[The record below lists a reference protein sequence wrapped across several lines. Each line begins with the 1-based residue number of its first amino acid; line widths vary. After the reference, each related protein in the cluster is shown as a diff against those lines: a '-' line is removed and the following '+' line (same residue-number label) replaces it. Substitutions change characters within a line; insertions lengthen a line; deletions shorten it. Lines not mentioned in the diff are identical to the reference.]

1 MRNPYIPTLSMLLLL
16 AACSNS
22 GSYSKAESASD
33 AGREF
38 VRGFL
43 DGDHKKAFFYLLKD
57 STNELLFETQK
68 ADYLNMP
75 NDEKRNFK
83 ESSIRPVEI
92 KEQNDSTTTFRYY
105 HSAKPKDTTLLRI
118 VKKNDEW
125 LVDLKSVIKM

>member
-1 MRNPYIPTLSMLLLL
+1 MSNSYIPTLAILLLL

-22 GSYSKAESASD
+22 DSYSKAENASD

-43 DGDHKKAFFYLLKD
+43 DGNHKKAFFYLLKD
-57 STNELLFETQK
+57 TTNELLFETQK
-68 ADYLNMP
+68 ADYLKMP

-83 ESSIRPVEI
+83 ESSIRPVQI
-92 KEQNDSTTTFRYY
+92 LEQNDSTSTFRYY
-105 HSAKPKDTTLLRI
+105 HSAKPTDTTLLRI
-118 VKKNDEW
+118 VKKNGEW